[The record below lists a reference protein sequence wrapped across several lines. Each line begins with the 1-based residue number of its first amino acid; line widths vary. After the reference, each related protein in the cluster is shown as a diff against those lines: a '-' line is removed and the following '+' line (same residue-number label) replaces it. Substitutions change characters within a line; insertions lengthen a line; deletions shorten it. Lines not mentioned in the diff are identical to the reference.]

1 METLFADRPAKP
13 PKTWRFWLFVL
24 SPVLILGMCSVFVM
38 KAKRALSKI
47 QPAIEAF
54 HERIESEQY
63 AAIYAAAAPAFQR
76 ATPLNT
82 LENYLG
88 GIRKK
93 TGACQPPPKYGS
105 YLANANSNT
114 EGTTIQV
121 QMRVVCSNGPLDENI
136 VFVFDQEVPKLL
148 SYDASSPF
156 VSK

>member
-63 AAIYAAAAPAFQR
+63 AAIYAAAPALQR
-76 ATPLNT
+76 ATPLST

-105 YLANANSNT
+105 YLANANSNA

-136 VFVFDQEVPKLL
+136 VFVLDQDVPKLL

>member
-63 AAIYAAAAPAFQR
+63 AAIYAAAPALQR
-76 ATPLNT
+76 ATPLST

-121 QMRVVCSNGPLDENI
+121 LETPLLVTDY
-136 VFVFDQEVPKLL
+136 DGLL
-148 SYDASSPF
+148 SSCLEWARTSIRTTRRCARDYAARG
-156 VSK
+156 